1 MIDCLILGDSIAVG
15 THMYRPECVAY
26 AKGGINSWQWNRA
39 NLEGDQG
46 NNLAANN
53 IIISLGSNDHRGVK
67 TRHELERMRAAVYAH
82 RVFWILPAGNLKASG
97 VEIETIQQIVEDIA
111 NKHKDWIIRI
121 PEVSKDGI
129 HPTGR
134 GYKEIARITREI
146 ASTTSSK

>member
-15 THMYRPECVAY
+15 THMNRPECVAY
-26 AKGGINSWQWNRA
+26 AKGGINSWQWNKT

-53 IIISLGSNDHRGVK
+53 VIISLGSNDHRGVK
-67 TRHELERMRAAVYAH
+67 TRRELERMRAAIHAH
-82 RVFWILPAGNLKASG
+82 RVFWILPAGNAKGSG

-146 ASTTSSK
+146 AASTSSK